1 MVFLVIGMASDPE
14 RKDRGDGNVLS
25 GDYYTDVY
33 FIIQYNLYV
42 LCTFLN
48 VCCFILGIVSYCRQ
62 VDFPKLNSHI

>member
-25 GDYYTDVY
+25 RDYYTDVY

-42 LCTFLN
+42 LCTF
-48 VCCFILGIVSYCRQ
+48 
-62 VDFPKLNSHI
+62 